1 VEGRLTGVAYRGSL
15 GGRNDEGDVTM
26 PRELIEPK
34 GQKRY
39 VRRAKEGQFTSRQ
52 VEVGRSLK
60 RDRRSKAKTVA
71 KKREGDRGDQRPS
84 G

>member
-1 VEGRLTGVAYRGSL
+1 
-15 GGRNDEGDVTM
+15 M

-39 VRRAKEGQFTSRQ
+39 ARRAREGQLTSRQ

-60 RDRRSKAKTVA
+60 RDRRSKAKTVT
-71 KKREGDRGDQRPS
+71 KKGEGDRGDQRRSGSPHLAAVVAGEIRKPS
-84 G
+84 CLIS